1 MDMTKLKP
9 ADCPFC
15 RKAVP
20 STASV
25 CQGCGARWMS
35 DWEASGIGGPG
46 TKIGIFAYGLFF
58 GLPGLLAAIGGLF
71 KPDLVALFGGLALAG
86 LPLWLA
92 QKIYKNKTQR
102 FAWRMK

>member
-46 TKIGIFAYGLFF
+46 TKIGILVYGLFC

-71 KPDLVALFGGLALAG
+71 PPDLVGLFGGLALAG
-86 LPLWLA
+86 LALWLA
-92 QKIYKNKTQR
+92 QKVDTNKDYR
-102 FAWRMK
+102 LEWSVK